1 MTLAKHKLRKRVYD
15 VSPID
20 PDRFYRKSEIIRRR
34 FFGYGASQ
42 FDELIRKKELPAL
55 INPTLGDSRRASGL
69 YGRTIL
75 KAQADIEA
83 KAAAR
88 AKAEF

>member
-1 MTLAKHKLRKRVYD
+1 MTVAQHKLRKRVYD
-15 VSPID
+15 VNPID
-20 PDRFYRKSEIIRRR
+20 PHRFYRKAEIIRRR

-42 FDELIRKKELPAL
+42 FDEMVRKKALPAL

-69 YGRTIL
+69 FGKTIL
-75 KAQADIEA
+75 ETQAKIEA

-88 AKAEF
+88 TKAKG